1 MCCLLLVDIP
11 EHQLRIGDGG
21 TVVDVHSATSAAPDI
36 GYSVEFATMSGDTT
50 AVLDLEAGDIRAV
63 RSTDIAH
70 VREAASASK
79 PQVRH

>member
-1 MCCLLLVDIP
+1 
-11 EHQLRIGDGG
+11 
-21 TVVDVHSATSAAPDI
+21 
-36 GYSVEFATMSGDTT
+36 MSGDTT
-50 AVLDLEAGDIRAV
+50 AVLELEAGDIRAV